1 MWPNF
6 FFCSVEP
13 WAIGNMKNVRAG
25 LVIVSFLAFAAGNS
39 NGDTAWSSTSSSDW
53 GTIAN
58 WTNGLPST
66 GPQRSIYPG
75 AATLQKSVNL
85 GGTTARETLGMQFNL
100 VAGGTGYTFTGLP
113 SVAGF
118 FVRAGGTANGII
130 NSDDSTATF
139 NVPIKLLDNSGNA
152 GPGAAMTWNAAAGNM
167 VFNGVPNTSS
177 PWTLNL
183 NGAAALTING
193 SFNVSIG
200 TSGPGQIVNT
210 NVGTTTG
217 FIKNGTGSLF
227 LGGTVANT
235 FAGTSFLNAGKI
247 IAGKADALGAGNALI
262 MAGGTLETGGFSQ
275 ALGTLDL
282 NGGTSMID
290 FGAGTV
296 AVSFAK
302 SSALDWG
309 GFSLILTNWTSGSDT
324 LQFGTDSTGLT
335 PLQLQQIHFTDPAL
349 PNAQIN
355 GNGFITPVIPEP
367 SVAAVIVA
375 GLFVL
380 VVGRRVFLRRS

>member
-1 MWPNF
+1 
-6 FFCSVEP
+6 
-13 WAIGNMKNVRAG
+13 
-25 LVIVSFLAFAAGNS
+25 
-39 NGDTAWSSTSSSDW
+39 
-53 GTIAN
+53 
-58 WTNGLPST
+58 
-66 GPQRSIYPG
+66 
-75 AATLQKSVNL
+75 
-85 GGTTARETLGMQFNL
+85 
-100 VAGGTGYTFTGLP
+100 
-113 SVAGF
+113 
-118 FVRAGGTANGII
+118 
-130 NSDDSTATF
+130 
-139 NVPIKLLDNSGNA
+139 
-152 GPGAAMTWNAAAGNM
+152 
-167 VFNGVPNTSS
+167 
-177 PWTLNL
+177 
-183 NGAAALTING
+183 
-193 SFNVSIG
+193 
-200 TSGPGQIVNT
+200 
-210 NVGTTTG
+210 
-217 FIKNGTGSLF
+217 
-227 LGGTVANT
+227 
-235 FAGTSFLNAGKI
+235 LNAGKI